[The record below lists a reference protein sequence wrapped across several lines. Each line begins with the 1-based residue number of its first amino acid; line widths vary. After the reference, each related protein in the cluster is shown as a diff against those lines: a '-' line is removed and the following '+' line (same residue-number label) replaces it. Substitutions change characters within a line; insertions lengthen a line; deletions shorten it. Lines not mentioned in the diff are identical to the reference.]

1 MFYID
6 AYVIPV
12 KKDRLDEYKVL
23 SQLSSEVWLDH
34 GALFYTEAL
43 ADDVNLG
50 EVTSYYRSVD
60 LKEDEVLVTGF
71 AVYKNKEDR
80 DTVNKKA
87 MEDPRFKDV
96 DFDNAPF
103 DMQRMY
109 WGGFSSITALGA
121 IDQTKL

>member
-1 MFYID
+1 M
-6 AYVIPV
+6 
-12 KKDRLDEYKVL
+12 
-23 SQLSSEVWLDH
+23 
-34 GALFYTEAL
+34 
-43 ADDVNLG
+43 
-50 EVTSYYRSVD
+50 
-60 LKEDEVLVTGF
+60 VTGF

-80 DTVNKKA
+80 DRINKEVMDDDRMKK
-87 MEDPRFKDV
+87 M